1 MSSVWTSRT
10 AAWQTCCSTRSTTT
24 RTIPPLRRYRVV
36 VGPLRNIR
44 TIRVTDAA
52 ILKAPMSPVTAQ
64 VGVPGGVTGSGKVLA
79 VDHTAE
85 PNLATFRFRLRE
97 MKMLAAEEPFDA
109 AGHKFAAGT
118 FLIEDS
124 TARDRVSE
132 AAQQLGVK
140 VYALPQMPKVATHP
154 LAAPRVALVHT
165 WTDTQNEGWF
175 RYAFDQ
181 LGIPFDYISG
191 QKLRTIP
198 NLRDRWD
205 VILLGPTPDSP
216 QDVVN
221 GLPMRGDAIPWKKT
235 DLTPNLGNSPDT
247 TDDMRGGMGLEGLL
261 AIRRFVED
269 GGLFVTIAGNAS
281 IPIDFGLIEAVSI
294 TPSRELKVRGSVV
307 NAVFSDAKSPIAYGY
322 GERLPVYFNQ
332 SPVFS
337 VSRTGGLGFGGGGN
351 ETATRPSGRGGPN
364 DPDVPQ
370 GRPFVPAPEK
380 PAIKPGEEAPLDE
393 ETREFF
399 KGYLPSRPSSRALCS
414 GSRPRRRISWF
425 RVCWPAAVSSSIGRR
440 SWTFRWEKDTLSF
453 SRTTRSGATRHR
465 GATFS
470 CSTRCSTGII

>member
-1 MSSVWTSRT
+1 MIPADDPRPSLCADLVSLLQTHGIEIHRLSGGAEIGDKDKKTKFPTGSYVIRMDQPYSRLADMLLDT
-10 AAWQTCCSTRSTTT
+10 QFYNAHDT
-24 RTIPPLRRYRVV
+24 PPYDDTGWSL
-36 VGPLRNIR
+36 GPLRNIR

-52 ILKAPMSPVTAQ
+52 ILKAPMSPVTAP
-64 VGVPGGVTGSGKVLA
+64 VRVPGAVTGSGKVLA

-85 PNLATFRFRLRE
+85 PNLATFRFRLRD

-181 LGIPFDYISG
+181 LGIPYDYISG

-205 VILLGPTPDSP
+205 VILLGPTPDSS

-221 GLPMRGDAIPWKKT
+221 GLPMRGDAIPWKNT

-337 VSRTGGLGFGGGGN
+337 VSRTGGLGFGGG
-351 ETATRPSGRGGPN
+351 R
-364 DPDVPQ
+364 Q
-370 GRPFVPAPEK
+370 
-380 PAIKPGEEAPLDE
+380 
-393 ETREFF
+393 
-399 KGYLPSRPSSRALCS
+399 
-414 GSRPRRRISWF
+414 
-425 RVCWPAAVSSSIGRR
+425 
-440 SWTFRWEKDTLSF
+440 
-453 SRTTRSGATRHR
+453 
-465 GATFS
+465 
-470 CSTRCSTGII
+470 